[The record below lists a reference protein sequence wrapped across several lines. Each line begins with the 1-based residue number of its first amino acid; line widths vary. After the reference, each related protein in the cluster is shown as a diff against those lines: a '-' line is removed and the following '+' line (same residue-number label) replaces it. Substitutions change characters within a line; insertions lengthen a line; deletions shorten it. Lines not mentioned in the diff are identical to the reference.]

1 MSTKVKFF
9 AAVAAVMMAGV
20 LGGAAAPTASAAT
33 PSCGPTCINL
43 FAQLYGSSFVLDV
56 LLNQGQNANQPNVGQ
71 PIILAPA
78 SNSNPGEDFVASDQG
93 TVADFIAAGLM
104 SPSLSAYNNDEAF
117 EFEYAP
123 FGADT
128 GLCVGVGISPTNN
141 TPVSL
146 QPCGVSAKT
155 VWFADLPSTNGTA
168 HLINGGTNA
177 SFSNPY
183 SLTDL
188 KPGGDRQLF
197 TWPLQAG
204 GILHNKF
211 SNQVWGAIFG
221 PIPSGCSPT
230 TTDGPTC

>member
-9 AAVAAVMMAGV
+9 ASVAAVMMAGV
-20 LGGAAAPTASAAT
+20 LGAAAAPTASAAT

-43 FAQLYGSSFVLDV
+43 FTQLYGSSFILDV

-128 GLCVGVGISPTNN
+128 DLCVGVGTTPTKN

-146 QPCGVSAKT
+146 QPCGVTAKT
-155 VWFADLPSTNGTA
+155 VWIVDIVQSSTATA
-168 HLINGGTNA
+168 HLINGGTDT

-197 TWPLQAG
+197 VWPLQAG
-204 GILHNKF
+204 GVLHNKF
-211 SNQVWGAIFG
+211 ANQGWEAIFG
-221 PIPSGCSPT
+221 VLPSQ
-230 TTDGPTC
+230 

>member
-1 MSTKVKFF
+1 MSIKVKFF
-9 AAVAAVMMAGV
+9 ASVAAVMMAGV

-93 TVADFIAAGLM
+93 TVADFIVAGLM
-104 SPSLSAYNNDEAF
+104 SPSLSAYNNDEVL

-123 FGADT
+123 FSADT
-128 GLCVGVGISPTNN
+128 DLCVGVGTTPTNN

-146 QPCGVSAKT
+146 QPCGVTALIVGIVDTAETYTLT
-155 VWFADLPSTNGTA
+155 VHDADP
-168 HLINGGTNA
+168 
-177 SFSNPY
+177 
-183 SLTDL
+183 
-188 KPGGDRQLF
+188 
-197 TWPLQAG
+197 
-204 GILHNKF
+204 
-211 SNQVWGAIFG
+211 
-221 PIPSGCSPT
+221 
-230 TTDGPTC
+230 